1 MLQKYKTSSERNGK
15 HVRRTC
21 ARRELHRHGFMSKEF
36 LWKISFLRMWTEK
49 LFLER
54 DAWLDTKSILSLLK
68 ANKMLACDFELK
80 LIYIFFVHIWKSQN
94 LTKLN
99 VRIGTEVSKPNQ
111 LFIELNLV
119 LRSDS
124 PRPCQV
130 ETRFSLF
137 MLCENKQK
145 LRFPEENGVPINHI
159 AGEYFWSLNNNRK
172 ILLCLIPGTL
182 ISEAINH

>member
-1 MLQKYKTSSERNGK
+1 MSHPIKVVVVSLTISLIRLEFVSCQRLGSWRYNSRFLFRVTLFFRLKDIETISLCCKNTKTSSERNGK

-80 LIYIFFVHIWKSQN
+80 LIYIFFVHILKIP
-94 LTKLN
+94 KLN
-99 VRIGTEVSKPNQ
+99 EIK
-111 LFIELNLV
+111 
-119 LRSDS
+119 
-124 PRPCQV
+124 
-130 ETRFSLF
+130 
-137 MLCENKQK
+137 CENRDGG
-145 LRFPEENGVPINHI
+145 L
-159 AGEYFWSLNNNRK
+159 
-172 ILLCLIPGTL
+172 
-182 ISEAINH
+182 